1 MKGVQG
7 KVEERGLGCVVSLS
21 LGLWVCMFVGVYV
34 CVYVYMCVCCVLCMY
49 VYNLFPLPS
58 SSLSQIS
65 RARLTGS
72 LFLHVFFLEIY
83 EKICF
88 LFTIFHDFSIQI
100 KIT

>member
-49 VYNLFPLPS
+49 VYNLSFTPSLPLPPPLLL
-58 SSLSQIS
+58 SLPDIESKTD
-65 RARLTGS
+65 RFLVLTCVLPRDIRED
-72 LFLHVFFLEIY
+72 LFS
-83 EKICF
+83 
-88 LFTIFHDFSIQI
+88 FHHIP
-100 KIT
+100 